1 MGHTAVADDDSGMPN
16 VAVAIDKDKNSQFA
30 LKWAIENLPIV
41 NHSIILVHVNV
52 KNHQSDG
59 SSHGSSSNDSST
71 RDPVESSETML
82 QLLLPFRGFCA
93 RKGIISKEVVLEDTD
108 VPRTVAD
115 YADSNYI
122 THIVLGASHRNALTR
137 NFMKKQEV
145 PSAVV
150 KLAPDFCNVYV
161 ISKSKA
167 VTIRSAS
174 RPAPIGAP
182 PRHQSTPK
190 GVDALPPR
198 RQSSPMASD
207 NSDSEDSNTH
217 VTTIISHRKSTGS
230 RLLGLSRFL
239 DCGVSRSRSMYARGP
254 SRRGPGPV
262 PVEKRHGPGSG
273 SKSIEQH
280 LAQTPPR
287 DRLKYTNKN
296 VPVKNNLSKNTHDR
310 LVRSPVD
317 AKQLEYPYDSHSTLS
332 SNSNNSSPSSSQR
345 LSQYDFVDEISG
357 SSDETTVS
365 NREIE
370 LEMMRLKQEL
380 QQTMDL
386 YSKACKDAISA
397 KQTAQDLQRW
407 KMEENHKYEQAK
419 AAQEKALEQA
429 KLEQLKTQEAIEAA
443 MESQKIAQMEA
454 RKAMEAEIK
463 SHCEAEDKNKVPST
477 YSYCRY
483 RRYSVK
489 EIEDA
494 TDNFV
499 ESLKIGEGGYGPVYR
514 TNIDHTPVAVK
525 ILRSDAAQGM
535 QQFQQEVE
543 ILSCIRHPNMV
554 LLLGACPENGCL
566 VYEYMDNGSLDDRLF
581 RRGDTPPIP
590 WNIRFKIAAE
600 IATALLFL
608 HQTKPEPLVHRDLKP
623 GNILLDRN
631 YTSKISDVGLARLVP
646 PSMADNVTQYR
657 MTSAAGTF
665 CYIDPEYQQTGM
677 LGTKSDVY
685 SLGIMLLQIITARPP
700 MGLAHYVARAIEKGT
715 FEDMLDPSVPDWP
728 VEEALAFAKIAIQCA
743 ELRRKDRPELGT
755 VVLPELNRLR
765 ELGMNESHEASI
777 YSHAPWSYTVH
788 SRPVSSVTSQVSL
801 VKQEN
806 VCPSLNTSNNSQEFH
821 ARSPVKIILR
831 RAKAKGQRPGV
842 DSGRFVSKQ
851 QLIRVMDAFFRP
863 EVVACYILETNI
875 FLQNFVQTLK
885 QVHIL

>member
-1 MGHTAVADDDSGMPN
+1 MGHNPVADDDSGMPK

-41 NHSIILVHVNV
+41 NHSIILVHVKV

-59 SSHGSSSNDSST
+59 SSHGSSSTDSY
-71 RDPVESSETML
+71 DPVELSETML
-82 QLLLPFRGFCA
+82 QLFLPFRGFCA

-115 YADSNYI
+115 YVDSNYI

-182 PRHQSTPK
+182 PRHQSSPK
-190 GVDALPPR
+190 
-198 RQSSPMASD
+198 ASD
-207 NSDSEDSNTH
+207 NSDSEDSNTETCNDNNRT
-217 VTTIISHRKSTGS
+217 VVNSPRRSHRKSTGS

-239 DCGVSRSRSMYARGP
+239 DCGVCRSRSMYARGP

-262 PVEKRHGPGSG
+262 PVEKRHG

-287 DRLKYTNKN
+287 DRLKFTNKN
-296 VPVKNNLSKNTHDR
+296 VPIKNNVSKNTHDC
-310 LVRSPVD
+310 LVRSPVT
-317 AKQLEYPYDSHSTLS
+317 AKQLDYPCDSHSTLS

-345 LSQYDFVDEISG
+345 ISQYDFVAENSA
-357 SSDETTVS
+357 SSDETTGC

-370 LEMMRLKQEL
+370 LEMLRLKQEL

-386 YSKACKDAISA
+386 YSKACKEAITA
-397 KQTAQDLQRW
+397 KRTAQDLQRW
-407 KMEENHKYEQAK
+407 KMEENLKFEQAK
-419 AAQEKALEQA
+419 EEQALEQA
-429 KLEQLKTQEAIEAA
+429 KIEQLKTQEAIEAA
-443 MESQKIAQMEA
+443 TKLQQVAQMEA

-463 SHCEAEDKNKVPST
+463 SHCEAEDKNKVPSNF
-477 YSYCRY
+477 SYCRY
-483 RRYSVK
+483 RRYSVE

-494 TDNFV
+494 TDNFTP
-499 ESLKIGEGGYGPVYR
+499 SFKIGEGGYGPVYR
-514 TNIDHTPVAVK
+514 TTIDHTPVAVK

-715 FEDMLDPSVPDWP
+715 FANMLDPSVPDWP

-743 ELRRKDRPELGT
+743 ELRKKDRPELGT

-765 ELGMNESHEASI
+765 EFGMSESNEASL

-788 SRPVSSVTSQVSL
+788 SRPVSSVISQV
-801 VKQEN
+801 N
-806 VCPSLNTSNNSQEFH
+806 NNSQKFH
-821 ARSPVKIILR
+821 AGSPIKIILR
-831 RAKAKGQRPGV
+831 RAKATGQRPGV
-842 DSGRFVSKQ
+842 DSGRFVSK
-851 QLIRVMDAFFRP
+851 
-863 EVVACYILETNI
+863 
-875 FLQNFVQTLK
+875 K
-885 QVHIL
+885 QFTVGR

>member
-1 MGHTAVADDDSGMPN
+1 MGHSTGGDDDSGIPN
-16 VAVAIDKDKNSQFA
+16 VVVAIDKDKNSQFA
-30 LKWAIENLPIV
+30 LKWAIENLPIP
-41 NHSIILVHVNV
+41 NQSIILVHVKV
-52 KNHQSDG
+52 KSYHSDG
-59 SSHGSSSNDSST
+59 SSHGSSDSNK
-71 RDPVESSETML
+71 DPAESSESQ
-82 QLLLPFRGFCA
+82 QLFLPFRGFCA
-93 RKGIISKEVVLEDTD
+93 RKGIVSKEIVLEDTD
-108 VPRTVAD
+108 IPRTIAD
-115 YADSNYI
+115 YVDSHYI
-122 THIVLGASHRNALTR
+122 TYVVLGASHRNAITR

-174 RPAPIGAP
+174 RPVPIGAP
-182 PRHQSTPK
+182 TRN
-190 GVDALPPR
+190 
-198 RQSSPMASD
+198 QSSPKVVDAIPPKHLSAND
-207 NSDSEDSNTH
+207 NSDSEDSN
-217 VTTIISHRKSTGS
+217 IS
-230 RLLGLSRFL
+230 L
-239 DCGVSRSRSMYARGP
+239 YARGP

-262 PVEKRHGPGSG
+262 PVERRPGPSYGT
-273 SKSIEQH
+273 KSVEQH

-287 DRLKYTNKN
+287 DRLKYTSKN
-296 VPVKNNLSKNTHDR
+296 VPIKNNNLPKNTHDR
-310 LVRSPVD
+310 FARSPV
-317 AKQLEYPYDSHSTLS
+317 ATKQQDYPYDSHSTVS
-332 SNSNNSSPSSSQR
+332 SNSSNGSPRSSQR
-345 LSQYDFVDEISG
+345 HSQSGYDFVDEVSG
-357 SSDETTVS
+357 CSDES
-365 NREIE
+365 SIASKEIE
-370 LEMMRLKQEL
+370 LEMMRLKMEL

-407 KMEENHKYEQAK
+407 KMEENYKYELAKATQEQALNQAK
-419 AAQEKALEQA
+419 IEQI
-429 KLEQLKTQEAIEAA
+429 KTQEAIEAA
-443 MESQKIAQMEA
+443 HKSQKVAQMEA

-463 SHCEAEDKNKVPST
+463 SHCEAEDKNQNKVPS
-477 YSYCRY
+477 SFNYCRY
-483 RRYSVK
+483 RRYSVE
-489 EIEDA
+489 EIEYA
-494 TDNFV
+494 TNYFA
-499 ESLKIGEGGYGPVYR
+499 ESSKIGEGGYGPVYR
-514 TNIDHTPVAVK
+514 TTIDHTPVAVK
-525 ILRSDAAQGM
+525 LLRSDAAQGM

-700 MGLAHYVARAIEKGT
+700 MGLAHYIARAIEKGT
-715 FEDMLDPSVPDWP
+715 FVDMLDPTVPDWP

-743 ELRRKDRPELGT
+743 ELRKKDRPDLGT
-755 VVLPELNRLR
+755 VILPELNRLK
-765 ELGMNESHEASI
+765 ELGMSESNEASF
-777 YSHAPWSYTVH
+777 YGHAPWSYSVH
-788 SRPVSSVTSQVSL
+788 SRPVSSATSQA
-801 VKQEN
+801 
-806 VCPSLNTSNNSQEFH
+806 T
-821 ARSPVKIILR
+821 
-831 RAKAKGQRPGV
+831 AKSFMLGAP
-842 DSGRFVSKQ
+842 
-851 QLIRVMDAFFRP
+851 
-863 EVVACYILETNI
+863 
-875 FLQNFVQTLK
+875 
-885 QVHIL
+885 